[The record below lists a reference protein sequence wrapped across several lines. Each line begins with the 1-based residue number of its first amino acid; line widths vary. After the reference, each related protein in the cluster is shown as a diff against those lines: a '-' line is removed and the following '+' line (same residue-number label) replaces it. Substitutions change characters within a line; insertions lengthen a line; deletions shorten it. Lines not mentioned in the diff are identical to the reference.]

1 MTALAIMFA
10 VISACCTAIG
20 VHLQHQGVRDEA
32 EASQRGPR
40 VARRVLRNRQWL
52 LGFGTLFTCA
62 VLQTVALALAPVT
75 IVAPIVVLA
84 LPATAIL
91 NAHTSR
97 KRLDRVATTAVIASA
112 GGIAVFVALASRT
125 ATAVAFS
132 PSSVLLACQII
143 AGTIVL
149 LGVSAALRRG
159 IVRCVLLASGAG
171 AGYGLLSILARDV
184 MYTVQIGGWA
194 DVAPVSVIGLVVAFA
209 VGSWFIQLAYA
220 SGPPDVVVGC
230 HTVLN
235 PLVASGIAIWLL
247 GEAPAASTWTAVGMV
262 CAGLVAI
269 GGVVQLTRHHP
280 QVRRAATQA

>member
-1 MTALAIMFA
+1 MTALAITLA
-10 VISACCTAIG
+10 VISACCSAIG
-20 VHLQHQGVRDEA
+20 AHLQHQGVRDEA
-32 EASQRGPR
+32 EVSRRGLR
-40 VARRVLRNRQWL
+40 IARRLLRNRQWL
-52 LGFGTLFTCA
+52 LGFVTLLTCA
-62 VLQTVALALAPVT
+62 ALQTLALALAPVT

-91 NAHTSR
+91 NAHTSK

-112 GGIAVFVALASRT
+112 LGIAVFVALASGT
-125 ATAVAFS
+125 ATAVAF
-132 PSSVLLACQII
+132 PDSSVWLACQII
-143 AGTIVL
+143 AGTTVL
-149 LGVSAALRRG
+149 LGLSAVLRRG

-171 AGYGLLSILARDV
+171 ASYGLLSILARDV
-184 MYTVQIGGWA
+184 MYTVQINGWA
-194 DVAPVSVIGLVVAFA
+194 DVALVSVIGLVVTFA

-235 PLVASGIAIWLL
+235 PLVATGIAIWLL
-247 GEAPAASTWTAVGMV
+247 DEAPAASTWTAVGMV

-280 QVRRAATQA
+280 QVTQH